1 MANIKNYLSDLGI
14 DIKIHGVKKGQKIHS
29 DWVSLQDYLVKLAK
43 SYVNDNDYINDT
55 INKDVAQ
62 ALNSTWFM
70 RGVVNG
76 KFSDY
81 VNTTKCPK
89 AKSLMMLNVNKI
101 NVKEYD
107 NKNKMIHFVNS
118 KWRNILDNEIS
129 GIKNRVRQTVSQYES
144 DINDVLQ
151 QYPLLKGMDG
161 YSYYHNNISDET
173 ANNLTNY
180 INAMYIVNTAV

>member
-1 MANIKNYLSDLGI
+1 
-14 DIKIHGVKKGQKIHS
+14 
-29 DWVSLQDYLVKLAK
+29 
-43 SYVNDNDYINDT
+43 
-55 INKDVAQ
+55 
-62 ALNSTWFM
+62 
-70 RGVVNG
+70 
-76 KFSDY
+76 
-81 VNTTKCPK
+81 
-89 AKSLMMLNVNKI
+89 
-101 NVKEYD
+101 
-107 NKNKMIHFVNS
+107 MIHFVNS